1 MQSPVEAA
9 NAIIDLYSLSLKRY
23 SQGGT
28 DYRSVVEFKHGF
40 LWRFHHFIFDFRYL
54 EASKRR
60 SSDKMHFVRCPIP
73 RRKKATSN
81 GASFVGLDGLRVT
94 LKVVS
99 NLFLTQQISSWRGSG
114 IGINEEGI
122 DKKTQQAQE
131 LSLQAFATQ
140 LTKESILDSVSND
153 LIMIWLTS
161 SNHNQIN

>member
-1 MQSPVEAA
+1 LEIPPF
-9 NAIIDLYSLSLKRY
+9 Y
-23 SQGGT
+23 
-28 DYRSVVEFKHGF
+28 
-40 LWRFHHFIFDFRYL
+40 FRYL

-131 LSLQAFATQ
+131 LSLQAFAAK
-140 LTKESILDSVSND
+140 LTKESILDFSTFALYPLSRNCFGRCVG
-153 LIMIWLTS
+153 S
-161 SNHNQIN
+161 SI